1 MKQPTLKTKRLLLR
15 AFKSSDARD
24 VRQLA
29 GDRLIADT
37 TLSIPHPYTDVM
49 ADKWIGKHHS
59 QFNSKEAVVFAI
71 VRRDSGELVGALGLG
86 FQPEHQRAELGFWIG
101 RPYWNKGYGTE
112 AGNAVLEYGF
122 TTRELNRICA
132 NHFSRNPA
140 SGRVMQ
146 KLGMIH
152 ECHVRQHA
160 RKWNQFEDVEWY
172 GILRGDWLR
181 RIRVVA

>member
-1 MKQPTLKTKRLLLR
+1 MKQPILKTKRLLLR
-15 AFKSSDARD
+15 TFKPSDARD
-24 VRQLA
+24 VRRLA

-49 ADKWIGKHHS
+49 AEKWIGKHRP
-59 QFNSKEAVVFAI
+59 QFKSRQAAVFAI
-71 VRRDSGELVGALGLG
+71 VLRESRELVGAIGLGL
-86 FQPEHQRAELGFWIG
+86 QAAHQRAELGFWIG
-101 RPYWNKGYGTE
+101 RPYWNKGYCAE
-112 AGNAVLEYGF
+112 AGQAVLAYGF
-122 TTRELNRICA
+122 TTFELNRICG

-152 ECHVRQHA
+152 EGRARQHV

-172 GILRGDWLR
+172 GILKADWLR
-181 RIRVVA
+181 RT

>member
-15 AFKSSDARD
+15 AFKPSDARA
-24 VRQLA
+24 VRRLA

-37 TLSIPHPYTDVM
+37 TLSIPHPYTDVI
-49 ADKWIGKHHS
+49 AEKWIAKHPS
-59 QFNSKEAVVFAI
+59 QFSSKEAVVFAI
-71 VRRDSGELVGALGLG
+71 ALRVPEELVGAIGLG
-86 FQPEHQRAELGFWIG
+86 FQPAHQRAELGFWIG
-101 RPYWNKGYGTE
+101 RPYWNKGYCTE

-122 TTRELNRICA
+122 TTRELNRIYA

-146 KLGMIH
+146 KIGMIH
-152 ECHVRQHA
+152 EGQARQHA
-160 RKWNQFEDVEWY
+160 RKWDQFENVEWY

-181 RIRVVA
+181 RIRARA